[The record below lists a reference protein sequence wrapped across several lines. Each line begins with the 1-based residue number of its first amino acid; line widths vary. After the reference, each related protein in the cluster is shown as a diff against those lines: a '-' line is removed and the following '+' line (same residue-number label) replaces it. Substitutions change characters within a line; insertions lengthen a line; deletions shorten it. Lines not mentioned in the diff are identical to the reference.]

1 LLEPIGRT
9 MDYKQFSDIKTKIEM
24 ELDLETE
31 DFIQPNEFIGF
42 VNDAIAQ
49 AEQQIHKL
57 GLEDEYFLTKTQ
69 VSLVAGQA
77 DYNLP
82 ADVYSNKL
90 KRIIYQVG
98 TTIYDVVRFR
108 SKDRFLEKALRDQY
122 GGTTQYYKYELR
134 NDGPGSSTQ
143 KPVFELSPASQET
156 TSNALTVWYYR
167 AANKWALTDTNGDGY
182 CDLPESAAQFVFA
195 YTRYRCYDKE
205 GHPNTPEAKDAMMT
219 ARQDMI
225 DVLTNM
231 VPDEESSID
240 KDVSLY
246 EDFS

>member
-1 LLEPIGRT
+1 
-9 MDYKQFSDIKTKIEM
+9 MDYKTWAEIKEKVEM

-31 DFIQPNEFIGF
+31 DFIQPNEFIGYI
-42 VNDAIAQ
+42 NDAVAQ

-69 VSLVAGQA
+69 VSLVQGQA
-77 DYNLP
+77 DYDLP
-82 ADVYSNKL
+82 SNIYSNKL

-98 TTIYDVVRFR
+98 TTVYDVTRFR
-108 SKDRFLEKALRDQY
+108 SKDRFIEKALRDMYQ
-122 GGTTQYYKYELR
+122 GSTQYYKYELR

-143 KPVFELSPASQET
+143 KPVFELSPSAQET
-156 TSNALTVWYYR
+156 ATNALTIWYYR
-167 AANKWALTDTNGDGY
+167 VANKWATTDTNGDAY
-182 CDLPESAAQFVFA
+182 CDLPESAVQFVQA

-205 GHPNTPEAKDAMMT
+205 GHPNTGEAKDMMLT

-240 KDVSLY
+240 RDVSLY